1 MRHCPVCGG
10 GDIFVHWFK
19 MRDRCPLCGYRFARE
34 SGFYLGSWLLNLA
47 VTEVLLACLGII
59 PLIAILNANPD
70 ASLVPV
76 YVGVLAAGVIGSVVL
91 YPHSRTVWVA
101 LELVLRPA
109 DQPDPYD
116 RD

>member
-1 MRHCPVCGG
+1 MRRCAACGG
-10 GDIFVHWFK
+10 KDIFVHWFK
-19 MRDRCPLCGYRFARE
+19 MREHCPRCGYRFARE

-47 VTEVLLACLGII
+47 VTEILLACLGII

-70 ASLVPV
+70 ASLLPV
-76 YVGVLAAGVIGSVVL
+76 YLGMLAAGIIGPLVL

-101 LELVLRPA
+101 LELILRPA
-109 DQPDPYD
+109 DEADPYD